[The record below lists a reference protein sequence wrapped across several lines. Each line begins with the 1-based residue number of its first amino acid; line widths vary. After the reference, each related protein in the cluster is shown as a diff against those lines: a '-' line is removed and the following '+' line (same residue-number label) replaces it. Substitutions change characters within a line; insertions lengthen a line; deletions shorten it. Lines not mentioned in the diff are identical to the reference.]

1 MGPAT
6 AMGERMRIG
15 IFSDV
20 HGNAAALR
28 PVLQDLTSNSDVLLF
43 LGDLA
48 GYYGFVNECA
58 DLWPAQVVGVRGN
71 HDDVLLKALA
81 EAKAPAPTY
90 SSRYGSALW
99 RSVQR
104 LSPKARGLME
114 ALPVQRTLDFD
125 GLRVAMFH
133 GSPWEPLDGR
143 VYPDFKDWQKF
154 DALDADIVLLGHT
167 HYPMAQKHGQKLIVN
182 PGSVG
187 QARDS
192 SGAACFAIF
201 DTTSRTVE
209 LKRVGFDCG
218 EVIRDAKEHDPE
230 LPYLWEVLTR

>member
-1 MGPAT
+1 
-6 AMGERMRIG
+6 MRIG

-28 PVLQDLTSNSDVLLF
+28 PVLRELALNCDALLF

-58 DLWPAQVVGVRGN
+58 EIWPSEVMGVRGN
-71 HDDVLLKALA
+71 HDDVLLKVLA
-81 EAKAPAPTY
+81 ESKAPGPAY

-104 LSPKARGLME
+104 LSPQARCLME
-114 ALPVQRTLDFD
+114 TLPEQRTLCFD

-133 GSPWEPLDGR
+133 GCPWDPLNGR
-143 VYPDFKDWQKF
+143 VYPDFVEWQKF
-154 DALDADIVLLGHT
+154 EAVDADIVLLGHT
-167 HYPMAQKHGQKLIVN
+167 HYPMAQEHGQKLIVN

-187 QARDS
+187 QARDG
-192 SGAACFAIF
+192 SGAACYAIL
-201 DTTSRTVE
+201 DTGSRTAE

>member
-1 MGPAT
+1 
-6 AMGERMRIG
+6 MRIG

-28 PVLQDLTSNSDVLLF
+28 PVLQELRSNSDALLF

-58 DLWPAQVVGVRGN
+58 DIWPADVIGVRGN

-81 EAKAPAPTY
+81 ESKAPAPEY
-90 SSRYGSALW
+90 LSRYGSALW
-99 RSVQR
+99 RSAQG
-104 LSPKARGLME
+104 LSPKARCLME
-114 ALPVQRTLDFD
+114 ELPVERSLEFE

-133 GSPWEPLDGR
+133 GSPWEPLNGR
-143 VYPDFKDWQKF
+143 VYPDFAAWQKF
-154 DALDADIVLLGHT
+154 DGVDADVVLLGHT
-167 HYPMAQKHGQKLIVN
+167 HYPLVREYGQRLIVN

-187 QARDS
+187 QARDAGGS
-192 SGAACFAIF
+192 ACFAVL
-201 DTTSRTVE
+201 DTSTRTAE

>member
-1 MGPAT
+1 MASPT
-6 AMGERMRIG
+6 AMGERVRIG

-28 PVLQDLTSNSDVLLF
+28 PVLQELTSNPDVLLF

-58 DLWPAQVVGVRGN
+58 ELWPAEVIGVRGN

-81 EAKAPAPTY
+81 EAKAPDAAY
-90 SSRYGSALW
+90 FSRYGSALW
-99 RSVQR
+99 RSAQR

-114 ALPVQRTLDFD
+114 ALPVERTLSFD

-133 GSPWEPLDGR
+133 GSPWEPLTGR
-143 VYPDFKDWQKF
+143 VYPDFADWEKF
-154 DALDADIVLLGHT
+154 EAVDADVVLLGHT
-167 HYPMAQKHGQKLIVN
+167 HYPMVQEHGGKLIVN

-192 SGAACFAIF
+192 SGAACFAIL
-201 DTTSRTVE
+201 DTGSRRAE

-218 EVIRDAKEHDPE
+218 EIIRDAKEHDPE